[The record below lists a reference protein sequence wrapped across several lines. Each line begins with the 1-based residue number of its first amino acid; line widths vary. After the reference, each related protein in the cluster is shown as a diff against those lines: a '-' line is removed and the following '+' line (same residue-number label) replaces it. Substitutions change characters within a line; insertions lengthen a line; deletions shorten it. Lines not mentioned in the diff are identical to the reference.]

1 MAVFSTNLIIYKH
14 TDFEQ
19 TFVLE
24 DGQSNSAKDLTGFTG
39 SCKMQRTL
47 NLGGLTAFNLAFTNR
62 TLGKVRISL
71 TSAQTANIAD
81 CKYFYEL
88 MLTDPNGVVDLTGF
102 TGQSQ
107 LRKSPSNPRF
117 ADIQVGIKSAA
128 DGVINISIASTI
140 TKFLQG
146 GRHVYDVILTRP
158 SGFKLVA
165 FEGNAN
171 VRSGIN
177 TMVHYFGSP

>member
-24 DGQSNSAKDLTGFTG
+24 DSQSNSAKDLTGFTG

-71 TSAQTANIAD
+71 TSTQTANLPD
-81 CKYFYEL
+81 GKYFYEL
-88 MLTDPNGVVDLTGF
+88 MLTDPNGVVERVIEGVVIVKHPVTYPSEAPLTPF
-102 TGQSQ
+102 V
-107 LRKSPSNPRF
+107 P
-117 ADIQVGIKSAA
+117 QV
-128 DGVINISIASTI
+128 
-140 TKFLQG
+140 
-146 GRHVYDVILTRP
+146 P
-158 SGFKLVA
+158 
-165 FEGNAN
+165 
-171 VRSGIN
+171 
-177 TMVHYFGSP
+177 